1 MQMKVELPPDCETT
15 TLFKATYLGNS
26 HSEIEMYMLFKN
38 CSVLAWEARTL
49 KYNSKVGMYLLA
61 CNNIVARL
69 PLRNVKST
77 IGVRLWTVEK
87 DA

>member
-49 KYNSKVGMYLLA
+49 KYNFKGWDVSFGL
-61 CNNIVARL
+61 
-69 PLRNVKST
+69 
-77 IGVRLWTVEK
+77 
-87 DA
+87 